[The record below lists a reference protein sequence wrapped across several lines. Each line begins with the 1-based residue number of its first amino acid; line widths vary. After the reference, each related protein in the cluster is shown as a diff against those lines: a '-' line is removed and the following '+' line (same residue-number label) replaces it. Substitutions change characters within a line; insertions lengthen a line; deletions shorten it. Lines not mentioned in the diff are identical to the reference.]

1 MDRNLAMELVR
12 VTEAAALASA
22 RFMGRGDEAAADMG
36 AIDAMKKAF
45 GVIAIDGTVVIGEG
59 AEDAMPMLYVGE
71 RVGTGQGPATDVALD
86 ALEGAHICAVGGY
99 NAMSVIAIAEHGTF
113 LRVPDTY
120 MEKIACGPEGRGV
133 VDLDRSPTANLH
145 ALAEAR
151 SVYVEDLTVAVLDR
165 PRHDKLIE
173 EVRRAGA
180 RIKLIGS
187 GDVSAAIATTKPLA
201 GIDLL
206 LGIGGAPQGILAAA
220 ALVCLGGE
228 MQARLKPR
236 NEHEAGLCRAV
247 GLYDFQ
253 RRYRLDELASGSV
266 LFAATG
272 ITSGDYLTGVRYLK
286 GGAVTNS
293 VVMRSLSRTIRFIEA
308 YHHFDRAPEYD

>member
-1 MDRNLAMELVR
+1 VDRNLAMELVR

-22 RFMGRGDEAAADMG
+22 RFMGRGDEAAADMA
-36 AIDAMKKAF
+36 AIEAMKKAF
-45 GVIAIDGTVVIGEG
+45 GVIAVDGTVVIGEG

-71 RVGTGQGPATDVALD
+71 KVGTGQGPQTDVALD
-86 ALEGAHICAVGGY
+86 ALEGAHVCAVGGY
-99 NAMSVIAIAEHGTF
+99 NAVSVIAIAEHGTF

-133 VDLDRSPTANLH
+133 IDLDKSPTTNLR

-180 RIKLIGS
+180 RIKLLTS

-201 GIDLL
+201 GVDLL

-272 ITSGDYLTGVRYLK
+272 ITAGDYLSAVRYIK

-293 VVMRSLSRTIRFIEA
+293 VVMRSASRTVRYIEA
-308 YHHFDRAPEYD
+308 IHQFDRAPEY

>member
-1 MDRNLAMELVR
+1 VDRNLAMELVR

-22 RFMGRGDEAAADMG
+22 RFMGRGDEAAADMA
-36 AIDAMKKAF
+36 AIEAMKKAF

-71 RVGTGQGPATDVALD
+71 RVGTGLGPATDVALD

-120 MEKIACGPEGRGV
+120 MEKIASGPEGRGV
-133 VDLDRSPTANLH
+133 IDLDKSPTANLR

-151 SVYVEDLTVAVLDR
+151 SLYVEDLTVAVLDR

-180 RIKLIGS
+180 RIRLITS
-187 GDVSAAIATTKPLA
+187 GDVSAAIATTRPLA

-236 NEHEAGLCRAV
+236 NEHEAGLCRAI

-253 RRYRLDELASGSV
+253 RRYGLDELASGSV

-272 ITSGDYLTGVRYLK
+272 ITSGDYLSGVRYIK

-293 VVMRSLSRTIRFIEA
+293 VVMRSASRTVRFIEA
-308 YHHFDRAPEYD
+308 FHHFDRAPEY

>member
-22 RFMGRGDEAAADMG
+22 RFMGRGDEAAADMA
-36 AIDAMKKAF
+36 AIEAMKKAF

-71 RVGTGQGPATDVALD
+71 KVGTGQGPQTDVALD
-86 ALEGAHICAVGGY
+86 ALEGAHVCAVGGY

-133 VDLDRSPTANLH
+133 IDLDRSPTANLQ

-180 RIKLIGS
+180 RIKLLTS

-201 GIDLL
+201 GVDLL

-272 ITSGDYLTGVRYLK
+272 ITAGDYLSAVRYIK

-293 VVMRSLSRTIRFIEA
+293 VVMRSASRTVRFIEA
-308 YHHFDRAPEYD
+308 IHHFDRAPEY

>member
-1 MDRNLAMELVR
+1 VDRNLAMELVR

-22 RFMGRGDEAAADMG
+22 RFMGRGDEAAADMA
-36 AIDAMKKAF
+36 AIEAMKKAF

-120 MEKIACGPEGRGV
+120 MEKIASGPEGRGV
-133 VDLDRSPTANLH
+133 IDLDKSPTANLR

-151 SVYVEDLTVAVLDR
+151 SLYVEDLTVAVLDR

-180 RIKLIGS
+180 RIRLITS
-187 GDVSAAIATTKPLA
+187 GDVSAAIATTRPLA

-236 NEHEAGLCRAV
+236 NEHEAGLCRAI

-253 RRYRLDELASGSV
+253 RRYGLDELASGSV

-272 ITSGDYLTGVRYLK
+272 ITSGDYLSGVRYIK

-293 VVMRSLSRTIRFIEA
+293 VVMRSASRTVRFIEA
-308 YHHFDRAPEYD
+308 FHHFDRAPEY

>member
-1 MDRNLAMELVR
+1 VDRNLALELVR

-22 RFMGRGDEAAADMG
+22 RFMGRGDEAAADMA
-36 AIDAMKKAF
+36 AIEAMKKAF

-71 RVGTGQGPATDVALD
+71 KVGTAQGPQTDVALD
-86 ALEGAHICAVGGY
+86 ALEGAHVCAVGGY

-133 VDLDRSPTANLH
+133 IDLDRSPTANLQ

-180 RIKLIGS
+180 RIKLLTS

-201 GIDLL
+201 GVDLL

-272 ITSGDYLTGVRYLK
+272 ITAGDYLSAVRYIK

-293 VVMRSLSRTIRFIEA
+293 VVMRSASRTVRFIEA
-308 YHHFDRAPEYD
+308 IHHFDRAPEY

>member
-1 MDRNLAMELVR
+1 MELVR

-22 RFMGRGDEAAADMG
+22 RFMGRGDEAAADMA
-36 AIDAMKKAF
+36 AIEAMKKAF
-45 GVIAIDGTVVIGEG
+45 GVIAIDGAVVIGEG

-133 VDLDRSPTANLH
+133 VDLDKSPTANLH

-151 SVYVEDLTVAVLDR
+151 SLYVEDLTVAVLDR

-201 GIDLL
+201 GIDML

-272 ITSGDYLTGVRYLK
+272 ITSGDYLSGVRYIK
-286 GGAVTNS
+286 GGAVTSS
-293 VVMRSLSRTIRFIEA
+293 VVMRSQSRTIRFIEA

>member
-22 RFMGRGDEAAADMG
+22 RFMGRGDEAAADMA
-36 AIDAMKKAF
+36 AIEAMRRAF

-71 RVGTGQGPATDVALD
+71 KVGTGQGPQTDVALD
-86 ALEGAHICAVGGY
+86 ALEGAHVCAVGGY

-133 VDLDRSPTANLH
+133 IDLDRSPTANLQ

-180 RIKLIGS
+180 RIKLLTS
-187 GDVSAAIATTKPLA
+187 GDVSAAIATTKSLA
-201 GIDLL
+201 GVDLL

-272 ITSGDYLTGVRYLK
+272 ITAGDYLSAVRYIK

-293 VVMRSLSRTIRFIEA
+293 VVMRSASRTVRYIEA
-308 YHHFDRAPEYD
+308 IHHFDRAPEY

>member
-22 RFMGRGDEAAADMG
+22 RFMGRGDEAAADMA
-36 AIDAMKKAF
+36 AIEAMKKAF

-120 MEKIACGPEGRGV
+120 MEKIASGPEGRGV
-133 VDLDRSPTANLH
+133 IDLDKSPTANLR

-151 SVYVEDLTVAVLDR
+151 SLYVEDLTVAVLDR

-180 RIKLIGS
+180 RIRLITS
-187 GDVSAAIATTKPLA
+187 GDVSAAIATTRPLA

-228 MQARLKPR
+228 MQARVKPR
-236 NEHEAGLCRAV
+236 NEHEAGLCRAI

-253 RRYRLDELASGSV
+253 RRYGLDELASGSV

-272 ITSGDYLTGVRYLK
+272 ITSGDYLSGVRYIK

-293 VVMRSLSRTIRFIEA
+293 VVMRSASRTVRFIEA
-308 YHHFDRAPEYD
+308 FHHFDRAPEY

>member
-22 RFMGRGDEAAADMG
+22 RFMGRGDEAAADMA
-36 AIDAMKKAF
+36 AIEAMKKAF
-45 GVIAIDGTVVIGEG
+45 GVIAVDGTVVIGEG

-71 RVGTGQGPATDVALD
+71 KVGTGQGPQTDVALD
-86 ALEGAHICAVGGY
+86 ALEGAHVCAVGGY

-133 VDLDRSPTANLH
+133 IDLDRSPTANLQ

-180 RIKLIGS
+180 RIKLLTS

-201 GIDLL
+201 GVDLL

-272 ITSGDYLTGVRYLK
+272 ITAGDYLSAVRYIK

-293 VVMRSLSRTIRFIEA
+293 VVMRSASRTVRFIEA
-308 YHHFDRAPEYD
+308 IHHFDRAPEY